1 MSRQIENNV
10 DLLFSFFNQ
19 YNFTTAKENIE
30 NLKYFYSTDM
40 STSNNPLVHELLEAI
55 DTYNFDAIGE
65 PLFRSILSKCRKTE
79 IESNE
84 IMASIIKWKKYTK
97 EQIKPAQKYLNDII
111 SAAIIRKAYK
121 LYDESP
127 TEYLKHLKSVN
138 VPTADIDLF
147 CTKKFKELDITS
159 IIAEASR
166 GTVPIDVGFL
176 NKAFESQGGGLERG
190 SIGLI
195 VAPPGTGKSNFSMSL
210 ALQMASK
217 GEKVVYFALGDLKPL
232 DFIVRLGTI
241 AFGITFK
248 FAYDHI
254 LEVYT
259 KLAEVIGDNLELS
272 INPAGVVEV
281 DDIVEKVLNEGYTA
295 CFIDYDGN
303 LAGVSDGD
311 SMYNTYGDIY
321 NKLTKLSLSNV
332 LTIVCSQPKVY
343 CWNQMIGL
351 ADIGESSKKQ
361 HICDWAV
368 TISNPN
374 SECPNHL
381 HVMTLVKARRGNVGH
396 RAYTIRIQGRFIEI
410 EKGLYEFLRQETEEV
425 EYTEAQILSMNDRFR
440 QEAANIRKKLE
451 NAANNQNNLSNQN
464 GPVNQNIAPKVN
476 PFV

>member
-1 MSRQIENNV
+1 MKQIENNI

-19 YNFTTAKENIE
+19 YNFNTAKENIE
-30 NLKYFYSTDM
+30 HLKYFYSTDI

-65 PLFRSILSKCRKTE
+65 PLFRSILSKCKKTDV
-79 IESNE
+79 ESNE
-84 IMASIIKWKKYTK
+84 LMACIVKWKKYTK
-97 EQIKPAQKYLNDII
+97 EEIKPAQKYLNDII
-111 SAAIIRKAYK
+111 SAAIVRKAYK

-127 TEYLKHLKSVN
+127 AEYLKYLKNVN
-138 VPTADIDLF
+138 VPTADVDLF
-147 CTKKFKELDITS
+147 CTKKFKELDINS
-159 IIAEASR
+159 IIAESSK
-166 GTVPIDVGFL
+166 GTIPIDVRFL

-195 VAPPGTGKSNFSMSL
+195 VAAPGTGKSNFSMSL

-248 FAYDHI
+248 FAYEHI

-272 INPAGVVEV
+272 INPAGVVEA
-281 DDIVEKVLNEGYTA
+281 DDIVDKVLTGGYTA

-303 LAGVSDGD
+303 LAGVSEGD

-321 NKLTKLSLSNV
+321 NKFTKLSLNGI
-332 LTIVCSQPKVY
+332 LTIICSQPKVY

-368 TISNPN
+368 TISSPN
-374 SECPNHL
+374 QECPNHL

-396 RAYTIRIQGRFIEI
+396 RAYVIRIQGRFVEI
-410 EKGLYEFLRQETEEV
+410 EKGLYDYLKQETEEI
-425 EYTEAQILSMNDRFR
+425 EYTEPQIIAMNERYI
-440 QEAANIRKKLE
+440 QESANIKKRLQD
-451 NAANNQNNLSNQN
+451 ATNNFENQN
-464 GPVNQNIAPKVN
+464 GPVKQNITPKVN

>member
-1 MSRQIENNV
+1 MNTPIENNI

-19 YNFTTAKENIE
+19 YNFNTAKENIE
-30 NLKYFYSTDM
+30 QLKYFYNTDM
-40 STSNNPLVHELLEAI
+40 STSNNPLVHELLDAI

-84 IMASIIKWKKYTK
+84 IMANILKWKKYTK

-127 TEYLKHLKSVN
+127 TEYLKYLKNVN
-138 VPTADIDLF
+138 VPTADLDLF
-147 CTKKFKELDITS
+147 CTKKFKDLDINA
-159 IIAEASR
+159 IMAEASK
-166 GTVPIDVGFL
+166 GTVPIDVKFL

-195 VAPPGTGKSNFSMSL
+195 VAAPGTGKSNFSMSL

-248 FAYDHI
+248 FAYEHI
-254 LEVYT
+254 LEVYN

-281 DDIVEKVLNEGYTA
+281 DDIIEKVITGGFTA

-303 LAGVSDGD
+303 LAGVSDGE
-311 SMYNTYGDIY
+311 SMYNTYGEIY
-321 NKLTKLSLSNV
+321 NKLTKLSLEGI

-343 CWNQMIGL
+343 CWSQMIGL
-351 ADIGESSKKQ
+351 ADVGESSKKQ

-368 TISNPN
+368 TISSPNPD
-374 SECPNHL
+374 CPNHL

-396 RAYTIRIQGRFIEI
+396 RAYVIRIQGRFIEI
-410 EKGLYEFLRQETEEV
+410 EKGLYEFLRQETEEI
-425 EYTEAQILSMNDRFR
+425 EYTEPQIIAMNDRYK
-440 QEAANIRKKLE
+440 QEAANIRKSLE
-451 NAANNQNNLSNQN
+451 NVTNNLNNQGGSK
-464 GPVNQNIAPKVN
+464 NITPKVN
-476 PFV
+476 PFI

>member
-1 MSRQIENNV
+1 
-10 DLLFSFFNQ
+10 
-19 YNFTTAKENIE
+19 
-30 NLKYFYSTDM
+30 
-40 STSNNPLVHELLEAI
+40 
-55 DTYNFDAIGE
+55 
-65 PLFRSILSKCRKTE
+65 
-79 IESNE
+79 
-84 IMASIIKWKKYTK
+84 MACIVKWKKYTK
-97 EQIKPAQKYLNDII
+97 EEIKPAQKYLNDII
-111 SAAIIRKAYK
+111 SAAIVRKAYK

-127 TEYLKHLKSVN
+127 SEYLKYLKNVN
-138 VPTADIDLF
+138 VPTADVDLF
-147 CTKKFKELDITS
+147 CTKKFKELDINS
-159 IIAEASR
+159 IIAESSK
-166 GTVPIDVGFL
+166 GTIPIDVRFL

-195 VAPPGTGKSNFSMSL
+195 VAAPGTGKSNFSMSL

-248 FAYDHI
+248 FAYEHI

-272 INPAGVVEV
+272 INPAGVVEA
-281 DDIVEKVLNEGYTA
+281 DDIVDKVLTGGYTA

-303 LAGVSDGD
+303 LAGVSEGD

-321 NKLTKLSLSNV
+321 NKFTKLSLNGI
-332 LTIVCSQPKVY
+332 LTIICSQPKVY

-368 TISNPN
+368 TISSPN
-374 SECPNHL
+374 QECPNHL

-396 RAYTIRIQGRFIEI
+396 RAYVIRIQGRFVEI
-410 EKGLYEFLRQETEEV
+410 EKGLYDYLKQETEEI
-425 EYTEAQILSMNDRFR
+425 EYTEPQIIAMNERYI
-440 QEAANIRKKLE
+440 QESANIKKRLQD
-451 NAANNQNNLSNQN
+451 ATNNFENQN
-464 GPVNQNIAPKVN
+464 GPVKQNITPKVN

>member
-1 MSRQIENNV
+1 MSTPIENNI

-19 YNFTTAKENIE
+19 YNFNTAKENIE
-30 NLKYFYSTDM
+30 HLKYFYNTDM
-40 STSNNPLVHELLEAI
+40 STSNNPLVRELLDAI

-65 PLFRSILSKCRKTE
+65 PLFRSILSKCKKTE

-84 IMASIIKWKKYTK
+84 IMANILKWKKYTR
-97 EQIKPAQKYLNDII
+97 EQIRPAQKYLNDII
-111 SAAIIRKAYK
+111 SASIVRKAYK
-121 LYDESP
+121 LYEESP
-127 TEYLKHLKSVN
+127 TEYLKYLKNVN
-138 VPTADIDLF
+138 VPTADLDLF
-147 CTKKFKELDITS
+147 CTKKFKELDINA
-159 IIAEASR
+159 IMAEASK
-166 GTVPIDVGFL
+166 GTIPIDVKFL

-195 VAPPGTGKSNFSMSL
+195 VAAPGTGKSNFSMSL

-241 AFGITFK
+241 AFGISFK
-248 FAYDHI
+248 FAYEHI

-259 KLAEVIGDNLELS
+259 RLSEVIGDNLELS

-281 DDIVEKVLNEGYTA
+281 DDIIEKVLAEGYTA

-303 LAGVSDGD
+303 LAGVSEGE
-311 SMYNTYGDIY
+311 SMYNTYGEIY
-321 NKLTKLSLSNV
+321 NKLTKLSLEGI

-351 ADIGESSKKQ
+351 ADVGESSKKQ

-368 TISNPN
+368 TISSPNPD
-374 SECPNHL
+374 CPNHL

-396 RAYTIRIQGRFIEI
+396 RAYVIRIQGRFIEI
-410 EKGLYEFLRQETEEV
+410 EKGLYEFLRQETEEM
-425 EYTEAQILSMNDRFR
+425 EYTEAQIMAMNDRYK
-440 QEAANIRKKLE
+440 QEAANIRKSLE
-451 NAANNQNNLSNQN
+451 NAVNNISNQSGSKN
-464 GPVNQNIAPKVN
+464 TTPKVN

>member
-1 MSRQIENNV
+1 MSTPIENNI

-19 YNFTTAKENIE
+19 YNFNTAKENIE
-30 NLKYFYSTDM
+30 HLKYFYNTDM
-40 STSNNPLVHELLEAI
+40 STSNNPLVRELLDAI

-65 PLFRSILSKCRKTE
+65 PLFRSILSKCKKTE

-84 IMASIIKWKKYTK
+84 IMANILKWKKYTK
-97 EQIKPAQKYLNDII
+97 EQIRPAQKYLNDII
-111 SAAIIRKAYK
+111 SASIVRKAYK
-121 LYDESP
+121 LYEESP
-127 TEYLKHLKSVN
+127 TEYLKYLKNVN
-138 VPTADIDLF
+138 VPTADLDLF
-147 CTKKFKELDITS
+147 CTKKFKDLDINA
-159 IIAEASR
+159 IMAEASK
-166 GTVPIDVGFL
+166 GTIPIDVKFL

-195 VAPPGTGKSNFSMSL
+195 VAAPGTGKSNFSMSL

-241 AFGITFK
+241 AFGISFK
-248 FAYDHI
+248 FAYEHI

-259 KLAEVIGDNLELS
+259 KLSEVIGDNLELS

-281 DDIVEKVLNEGYTA
+281 DDIIEKVLTGGYTA

-303 LAGVSDGD
+303 LAGVSDGE

-321 NKLTKLSLSNV
+321 NKLTKLSLEGI

-351 ADIGESSKKQ
+351 SDVGESSKKQ

-368 TISNPN
+368 TISSPNPD
-374 SECPNHL
+374 CPNHL

-396 RAYTIRIQGRFIEI
+396 RAYVIRIQGRFIEI
-410 EKGLYEFLRQETEEV
+410 EKGLYEFLRQETEEI
-425 EYTEAQILSMNDRFR
+425 EYTESQIMAMNDHYK
-440 QEAANIRKKLE
+440 QEAANIRKSLE
-451 NAANNQNNLSNQN
+451 NATNNLNNQS
-464 GPVNQNIAPKVN
+464 GPKNTTPRVN

>member
-1 MSRQIENNV
+1 MSTPIENNI

-19 YNFTTAKENIE
+19 YNFNTAKENIE
-30 NLKYFYSTDM
+30 HLKYFYNTDM
-40 STSNNPLVHELLEAI
+40 STSNNPLVRELLDAI

-65 PLFRSILSKCRKTE
+65 PLFRSILSKCKKTE

-84 IMASIIKWKKYTK
+84 IMANILKWKKYTR
-97 EQIKPAQKYLNDII
+97 EQIRPAQKYLNDII
-111 SAAIIRKAYK
+111 SASIVRKAYK
-121 LYDESP
+121 LYEESP
-127 TEYLKHLKSVN
+127 TEYLKYLKNVN
-138 VPTADIDLF
+138 VPTADLDLF
-147 CTKKFKELDITS
+147 CTKKFKELDINA
-159 IIAEASR
+159 IMAEASK
-166 GTVPIDVGFL
+166 GTIPIDVKFL

-195 VAPPGTGKSNFSMSL
+195 VAAPGTGKSNFSMSL

-241 AFGITFK
+241 AFGISFK
-248 FAYDHI
+248 FAYEHI

-259 KLAEVIGDNLELS
+259 RLSEVIGDNLELS

-281 DDIVEKVLNEGYTA
+281 DDIIEKVLAEGYTA

-303 LAGVSDGD
+303 LAGVSEGE
-311 SMYNTYGDIY
+311 SMYNTYGEIY
-321 NKLTKLSLSNV
+321 NKLTKLSLEGI

-351 ADIGESSKKQ
+351 ADVGESSKKQ

-368 TISNPN
+368 TISSPNPD
-374 SECPNHL
+374 CPNHL

-396 RAYTIRIQGRFIEI
+396 RAYVIRIQGRFIEI
-410 EKGLYEFLRQETEEV
+410 EKGLYEFLRQETEEM
-425 EYTEAQILSMNDRFR
+425 EYTEAQIMAMNDRYK
-440 QEAANIRKKLE
+440 QEAANIRKSLE
-451 NAANNQNNLSNQN
+451 NAVNNISNQS
-464 GPVNQNIAPKVN
+464 GPKNTTPKVN

>member
-1 MSRQIENNV
+1 MSTPIENNI

-19 YNFTTAKENIE
+19 YNFNTAKENIE
-30 NLKYFYSTDM
+30 HLKYFYNTDM
-40 STSNNPLVHELLEAI
+40 STSNNPLVRELLDAI

-65 PLFRSILSKCRKTE
+65 PLFRSILSKCKKTE

-84 IMASIIKWKKYTK
+84 IMANILKWKKYTR
-97 EQIKPAQKYLNDII
+97 EQIRPAQKYLNDII
-111 SAAIIRKAYK
+111 SASIVRKAYK
-121 LYDESP
+121 LYEESP
-127 TEYLKHLKSVN
+127 TEYLKYLKNVN
-138 VPTADIDLF
+138 VPTADLDLF
-147 CTKKFKELDITS
+147 CTKKFKELDINA
-159 IIAEASR
+159 IMAEASK
-166 GTVPIDVGFL
+166 GTIPIDVKFL

-195 VAPPGTGKSNFSMSL
+195 VAAPGTGKSNFSMSL

-241 AFGITFK
+241 AFGISFK
-248 FAYDHI
+248 FAYEHI

-259 KLAEVIGDNLELS
+259 RLSEVIGDNLELS

-281 DDIVEKVLNEGYTA
+281 DDIIEKVLAEGYTA

-303 LAGVSDGD
+303 LAGVSEGE
-311 SMYNTYGDIY
+311 SMYNTYGEIY
-321 NKLTKLSLSNV
+321 NKLTKLSLEGI
-332 LTIVCSQPKVY
+332 LTIVCSQPIVY

-351 ADIGESSKKQ
+351 ADVGESSKKQ

-368 TISNPN
+368 TISSPNPD
-374 SECPNHL
+374 CPNHL

-396 RAYTIRIQGRFIEI
+396 RAYVIRIQGRFIEI
-410 EKGLYEFLRQETEEV
+410 EKGLYEFLRQETEEM
-425 EYTEAQILSMNDRFR
+425 EYTEAQIMAMNDRYK
-440 QEAANIRKKLE
+440 QEAANIRKSLE
-451 NAANNQNNLSNQN
+451 NAVNNISNQSGSKN
-464 GPVNQNIAPKVN
+464 TTPKVN